1 MVQVDPKF
9 KQKVIILESEEDRLY
24 GNCDSDSS
32 ESHWGRN
39 WATRRKPAIDRYS
52 NDPEIFL

>member
-24 GNCDSDSS
+24 GKM
-32 ESHWGRN
+32 EGEF
-39 WATRRKPAIDRYS
+39 I
-52 NDPEIFL
+52 